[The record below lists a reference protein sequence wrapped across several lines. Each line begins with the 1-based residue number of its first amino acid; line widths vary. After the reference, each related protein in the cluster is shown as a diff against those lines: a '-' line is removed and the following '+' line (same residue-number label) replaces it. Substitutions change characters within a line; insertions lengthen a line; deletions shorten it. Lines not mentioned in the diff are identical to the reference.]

1 MSGLRRAS
9 ILAFGLVLP
18 AAALAAQAPQPAP
31 QAQAQAAPDES
42 ITITG
47 VRDVAREAHD
57 FVAALT
63 PAPNHGQIS
72 RMELGMCPVVLGL
85 TAAQK
90 AAVVTR
96 MRRVAQA
103 AGAPVAKARCD
114 ANVLIIV
121 TRDKRQLI
129 ARLEKDEPDFFPPR
143 WNRDQLRRFAEDPA
157 PAAAWHS
164 EDTVRRDGRELRT
177 DFASGLQWQKTIEPA
192 SRLSPHGR
200 PRLLTSIIVV
210 QVDALVGLTATQ
222 LADYAT
228 MRALTHA
235 DPARLGNSGAPTILK
250 VLEAPMGTAIPLTL
264 TAWDLG
270 FLKASYSSRQNV
282 YAGAQRSDMTRD
294 LKQELTANA
303 ER

>member
-1 MSGLRRAS
+1 LPTRRRPL
-9 ILAFGLVLP
+9 ILAFGLMLSAV
-18 AAALAAQAPQPAP
+18 ALAAPAPPQPKAQP
-31 QAQAQAAPDES
+31 QAPDES

-47 VRDVAREAHD
+47 VRDVAREARD

-72 RMELGMCPVVLGL
+72 RMELGMCPVVVGL
-85 TAAQK
+85 TATQT
-90 AAVVTR
+90 AAVVAR

-103 AGAPVAKARCD
+103 AGAPVAKPRCD
-114 ANVLIIV
+114 ANVLVVV
-121 TRDKRQLI
+121 TRDKRRFI
-129 ARLEKDEPDFFPPR
+129 ERLEKDEPLFFPQQWDR
-143 WNRDQLRRFAEDPA
+143 AQLRRIAQDPA
-157 PAAAWHS
+157 PAAAWYS

-200 PRLLTSIIVV
+200 PRLLTAIIVV
-210 QVDALVGLTATQ
+210 QGDALAGLTATQ

-250 VLEAPMGTAIPLTL
+250 VLEAPMGTAVPLTL

-270 FLKASYSSRQNV
+270 FLKASYASRQNV

-294 LKQELTANA
+294 LKK
-303 ER
+303 